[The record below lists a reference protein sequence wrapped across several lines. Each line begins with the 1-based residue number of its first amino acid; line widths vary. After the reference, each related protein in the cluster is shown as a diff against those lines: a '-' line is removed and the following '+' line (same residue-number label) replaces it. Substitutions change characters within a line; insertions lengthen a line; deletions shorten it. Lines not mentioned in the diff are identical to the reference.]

1 MGATYETHIIDSSK
15 QLAISEIEFLEN
27 IDDLEKIGEGKE
39 SSVYRVKVK
48 LDNGNE
54 TTLIFKRFYFEG
66 AAEYH
71 LVQRDRCFRADLP
84 VTDIF
89 TLILDKG
96 LVMGILME
104 DLENSD
110 TFLFTSNRSE
120 FIHLIFKLLK
130 EKNLEL
136 LEKIANMPT
145 DVEGLGRNIY
155 INASNAKLRLKSPD
169 CISWMMPS
177 GVPIMSDFLN
187 VEYVKDATPVDLFDH
202 NKEIVKSSI
211 FLFKN
216 AVKVANEVLAEGG
229 AGV

>member
-1 MGATYETHIIDSSK
+1 
-15 QLAISEIEFLEN
+15 
-27 IDDLEKIGEGKE
+27 
-39 SSVYRVKVK
+39 
-48 LDNGNE
+48 
-54 TTLIFKRFYFEG
+54 
-66 AAEYH
+66 
-71 LVQRDRCFRADLP
+71 
-84 VTDIF
+84 
-89 TLILDKG
+89 
-96 LVMGILME
+96 
-104 DLENSD
+104 
-110 TFLFTSNRSE
+110 
-120 FIHLIFKLLK
+120 
-130 EKNLEL
+130 
-136 LEKIANMPT
+136 MPT

-216 AVKVANEVLAEGG
+216 AVKVANEVLSEDG